1 VHITQKTNYPWDGL
15 VTISLDVNK
24 PADLTLKL
32 RTPAWLGEAPLPSDL
47 YQFAPRAAS
56 MTSAGYPV
64 PGGPGF
70 RYETFD
76 SPQGVLPADGW
87 HNLRQTLAP
96 GRSGGVT
103 LRLPMPV
110 RRVLAH
116 ANVKDDA
123 GKAAIQRGPLVYAL
137 EGVDNGGKVLD
148 ASVPLDATFTP
159 VFKSDLLGGVT
170 SLSTTVSVAA
180 ADGTRTN
187 RTITAIPYFAWAN
200 RGRGEMA
207 VWIKY

>member
-1 VHITQKTNYPWDGL
+1 MPM
-15 VTISLDVNK
+15 SLGN
-24 PADLTLKL
+24 
-32 RTPAWLGEAPLPSDL
+32 AP
-47 YQFAPRAAS
+47 FA
-56 MTSAGYPV
+56 
-64 PGGPGF
+64 
-70 RYETFD
+70 
-76 SPQGVLPADGW
+76 
-87 HNLRQTLAP
+87 LA
-96 GRSGGVT
+96 
-103 LRLPMPV
+103 LAMPV

-116 ANVKDDA
+116 VNVKDDA

-159 VFKSDLLGGVT
+159 TFKSDLLGGVT
-170 SLSTTVSVAA
+170 SLSTTVAVTA
-180 ADGTRTN
+180 ADGTKTN